1 MLGLGFT
8 NLYLNKISTI
18 AIEAHIVNEYLTRKL
33 NKPHG
38 VQQSTFPCRIYDES
52 LTRLALMMRDRALSL
67 HVILQKSGVP
77 APE

>member
-1 MLGLGFT
+1 MLGLCFT

-18 AIEAHIVNEYLTRKL
+18 AIEEYIVNEYLTRRL

-38 VQQSTFPCRIYDES
+38 IQQSTFPCRIYDKS
-52 LTRLALMMRDRALSL
+52 LTGLALMMRDKALSL
-67 HVILQKSGVP
+67 HVILWKSGFP